1 MKYDYLIVGAGLF
14 GAVFAH
20 EAHKAGRSVL
30 VVEKNRAVGGN
41 IYTQE
46 VNGIHVHKYCT
57 HIFHTDDREIW
68 KFVNQFAEFNRY
80 NNAPVANFY
89 GDMYSLPFN
98 MYTFNKVWGVVTPEQ
113 AEERLARQIEQAG
126 ITEPQN
132 LKEKAI
138 SMVGTDI
145 YNRLV
150 KGYTQKKWG
159 SPCEDLPPS
168 LISGF
173 PVRMSYDNSYYSM
186 SYQGIPLGGYT
197 KMVENMLEGVEVRLG
212 VDYLE
217 NKEELD
223 KLALKTIYTGP
234 LDAYFGYRLGRLGYR
249 TVWMDTKLLD
259 KRNYQGNAIVNC
271 TDSETPWTRV
281 IEHKYFDRSSIIDL
295 DKTVVSREYFGDIN
309 DPAHVPAGDPELSSE
324 AQPAYPMYDEANR
337 KLAEEYRKLAA
348 AEPDVIFGGRLG
360 DYQYYDMDQ
369 VIKLALEASH
379 RIIYRFL

>member
-14 GAVFAH
+14 GAVFAY
-20 EAHKAGRSVL
+20 EAKKAGRSVL

-57 HIFHTDDREIW
+57 HIFHTDNRKIW
-68 KFVNQFAEFNRY
+68 NFVNQFAEFNRF

-113 AEERLARQIEQAG
+113 AKERLARQIEQAG

-138 SMVGTDI
+138 SMVGLDI

-159 SPCEDLPPS
+159 SPCEELPAS

-197 KMVENMLEGVEVRLG
+197 AMVEKMLEGVEVRLG

-223 KLALKTIYTGP
+223 KLALKTVYTGP

-249 TVWMDTKLLD
+249 TVWMDTKLMD
-259 KRNYQGNAIVNC
+259 KENFQGNAIINC
-271 TDSETPWTRV
+271 TDTETPWTRV
-281 IEHKYFDRSSIIDL
+281 IEHKYFDMSGIVDPG
-295 DKTVVSREYFGDIN
+295 KTVVSREYFGDIN
-309 DPAHVPAGDPELSSE
+309 DPAHVPEGDPELSSE

-337 KLAEEYRKLAA
+337 RLAEEYRKLAD

-360 DYQYYDMDQ
+360 EYQYYDMDQ
-369 VIKLALEASH
+369 VIERAMETSEQ
-379 RIIYRFL
+379 IIYRFR